1 MVAEVKDDT
10 FEKEVLKSKT
20 PVVVDFWAEWCG
32 PCRMFGPVLE
42 EVSKDYAGK
51 VKFLR
56 MNADENEKT
65 AAEYNIL
72 SIPTVLFFEKGE
84 VRSMSVGAVS
94 KPDLKKWLDSNL

>member
-1 MVAEVKDDT
+1 VVAEVKDDT

>member
-72 SIPTVLFFEKGE
+72 SIPTVIFFEKGE